1 MKRYNIN
8 VYNGWPMIF
17 DLSICFIYAAILP
30 LYLLAF
36 TPLII
41 ILIKNQRVSYLLWL
55 ICAIISAIIVAIV
68 LLRLLANRFYY
79 DEKNEE
85 IILKLIHQQPKRIPI
100 RDIAMV
106 SRKVNANKNKGP
118 VTHYGK
124 NNASERKTYGV
135 SDAEGRDYFYIKD
148 DRVILELFEKL
159 KIKVKYK
166 EE

>member
-30 LYLLAF
+30 LYLVAL
-36 TPLII
+36 TPV
-41 ILIKNQRVSYLLWL
+41 ILLFIENERTYYLLWL
-55 ICAIISAIIVAIV
+55 GCAIFSAIIVAIV
-68 LLRLLANRFYY
+68 LFRLFANRFYY
-79 DEKNEE
+79 DKKNEE
-85 IILKLIHQQPKRIPI
+85 IILKLIHQEPKRIPI
-100 RDIAMV
+100 RDISMI

-124 NNASERKTYGV
+124 NDAYERKTYGV

-148 DRVILELFEKL
+148 DPILFQFFENL
-159 KIKVKYK
+159 KINVKRK
-166 EE
+166 ED

>member
-8 VYNGWPMIF
+8 YYNGTKIMI
-17 DLSICFIYAAILP
+17 DLVFIPISIIYLPAVWAIIS
-30 LYLLAF
+30 
-36 TPLII
+36 LIWLKHSDSVAI
-41 ILIKNQRVSYLLWL
+41 PTL
-55 ICAIISAIIVAIV
+55 ICAILAAVAIGIK
-68 LLRLLANRFYY
+68 LYFGLANRFYY

-85 IILKLIHQQPKRIPI
+85 IILKLIHQQPRRIPI
-100 RDIAMV
+100 RDIALV
-106 SRKVNANKNKGP
+106 SRKVNANKEKGP

-124 NNASERKTYGV
+124 NAYERKTYGV